1 MSRGLNKVMLI
12 GNLGADPEIRHTN
25 GGMAVATLRL
35 ATAESWK
42 DRETGESKDRTEWHR
57 VVFFGRTAEVIEQY
71 LNKGSQIYVEGRL
84 QTRKWQDKDGNDRYT
99 TEIVGGT
106 MQMLGSRRNFE
117 SESQENSEELE
128 PRQSAKTLDKPQGN
142 DPDWIE
148 DDIPF

>member
-42 DRETGESKDRTEWHR
+42 DRETGESKDKTEWHR

-71 LNKGSQIYVEGRL
+71 LNKGSQIYVEGRI

-99 TEIVGGT
+99 TEIV
-106 MQMLGSRRNFE
+106 
-117 SESQENSEELE
+117 
-128 PRQSAKTLDKPQGN
+128 D
-142 DPDWIE
+142 
-148 DDIPF
+148 